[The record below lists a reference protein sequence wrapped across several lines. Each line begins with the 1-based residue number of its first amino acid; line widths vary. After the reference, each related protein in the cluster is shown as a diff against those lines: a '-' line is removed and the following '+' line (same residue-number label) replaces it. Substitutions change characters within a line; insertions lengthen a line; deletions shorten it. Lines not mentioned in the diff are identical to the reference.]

1 MTVQAFEDWLITPQG
16 QYVLGWEMAKHD
28 MLLADVFGFNAVQ
41 IGMPQYD
48 YLRNNRMPFRFRC
61 DDILGS
67 GTRSEV
73 YSDLHQ
79 LPFAAQ
85 SVDLLLLPHVLEF
98 DSNPHQILR
107 EVERVL
113 VPEGQ
118 VVITGFNPYSLWGMR
133 RHFGAARRSMPWN
146 GRYIS
151 VPRLRDWFALLGF
164 ETRAGAF
171 GCYAPSMY
179 QEKWP
184 RRWGFIEY
192 AGDRWWP
199 YAGAVYVIQAIKRVH
214 GMRLIM
220 PAWADRRARA
230 KAMAAVT
237 QQTTQTRMFASAAPE
252 DENA

>member
-1 MTVQAFEDWLITPQG
+1 MTAQAFEDWLITPQG

-28 MLLADVFGFNAVQ
+28 VLLADVFGFNAVQ
-41 IGMPQYD
+41 LGMPQYD

-67 GTRSEV
+67 MSRSEV

-133 RHFGAARRSMPWN
+133 RHFSAARRSMPWN

-171 GCYAPSMY
+171 GCYAPSMR
-179 QEKWP
+179 QGKWP
-184 RRWGFIEY
+184 RRWEFIEY

-220 PAWADRRARA
+220 PVWADRRARA

-237 QQTTQTRMFASAAPE
+237 QQTTQKTGKQ
-252 DENA
+252 

>member
-1 MTVQAFEDWLITPQG
+1 MTVQVFEDWLTTPQG
-16 QYVLGWEMAKHD
+16 QYVLEWEMAKHD

-41 IGMPQYD
+41 IGMPRYD

-61 DDILGS
+61 DDIMGS
-67 GTRSEV
+67 GSRCEV

-79 LPFAAQ
+79 LPFSAQ

-98 DSNPHQILR
+98 DDNPHQILR

-133 RHFGAARRSMPWN
+133 RHFCAARRSMPWN

-171 GCYAPSMY
+171 GCYAPSIR
-179 QEKWP
+179 QEKWL
-184 RRWGFIEY
+184 RRWEFIEY
-192 AGDRWWP
+192 VGDRWWP

-214 GMRLIM
+214 GMRLIT
-220 PAWADRRARA
+220 PVWADRRARA
-230 KAMAAVT
+230 KALAAVT
-237 QQTTQTRMFASAAPE
+237 QQTTQKTGKQ
-252 DENA
+252 